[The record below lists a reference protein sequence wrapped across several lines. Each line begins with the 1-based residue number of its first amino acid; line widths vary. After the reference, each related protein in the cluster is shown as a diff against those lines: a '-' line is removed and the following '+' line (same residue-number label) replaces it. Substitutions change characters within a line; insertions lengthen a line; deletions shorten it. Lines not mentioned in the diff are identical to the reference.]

1 MTQNKESARI
11 PNSNPWVRP
20 DQKTFFQL
28 DDLMPE
34 VAKQYQQLQ
43 KGKGAEIEDLSL
55 RVDLVLNRREVDAK
69 EVEKSGKYSFGK
81 FYDTDELLGLSYQ
94 ELQSY
99 TSQLSNKDLNQLY
112 GADKKSIQSVVEFLK
127 RSGATKIDTSTVREQ
142 RTLSFE
148 ITSDKFLE
156 AFTNGKLEFS
166 SSIASF
172 DYISRKSTAKSF
184 LKAQGEGAKDFADA
198 ILGFTI
204 GEASTEASNNDNDN
218 NASQVDAASFLPS
231 EVAKAYDFPGL
242 SDDLAGAGARI
253 GLTGT
258 GGNQAMLNW
267 QKSSA
272 FRELMT
278 SQGRDPDA
286 VPQIQSLNPEIPDS
300 GDSIEQMLDISIL
313 TSIAPGAQI
322 IASTELASATDPAI
336 NYASYA
342 SLIYLK
348 GDEAVDVI
356 SSSGQLG
363 SETNYGS
370 RALDE
375 LFMDAVLRG
384 IPIVIAAG
392 DRGTANPTGGLG
404 GPLKPAIGRAL
415 PNQSTGSAAVLSVGG
430 TAFSRE
436 FVTATG
442 NSSDPAYVSSAE
454 EQSTWNQ
461 LWTKPTLAT
470 LVLPADT
477 PVAFAGNFTAAELI
491 TGKTQFF
498 LAGSGLDQGLG
509 SSGTWRKSSGLYA
522 ATYQRDNLTGEWIDT
537 WRSYPDISMLS
548 GGNASTSIAN
558 QRYSTGYLNGDDY
571 DIMAVSGT
579 SAAAPLTAALLA
591 ITASKLKQ
599 EHGDKAKL
607 GFVNPLLYE
616 LYNSSSR
623 DQALFDVP
631 AGSNNANVYSTPES
645 PEDWD
650 GIYVAVFEPAQP
662 GEAYTI
668 YPLNGTGANGELD
681 LSLSA
686 TGEGFDAATGLGSI
700 NGTAFLHHL
709 LAAYANL

>member
-1 MTQNKESARI
+1 
-11 PNSNPWVRP
+11 
-20 DQKTFFQL
+20 
-28 DDLMPE
+28 MPE
-34 VAKQYQQLQ
+34 VAKQYKQLQ
-43 KGKGAEIEDLSL
+43 KGKGAESENLNL
-55 RVDLVLNRREVDAK
+55 RIDLVLNRREVDAK
-69 EVEKSGKYSFGK
+69 AVEKSGRYTFDK
-81 FYDTDELLGLSYQ
+81 FYETDELLGLPYQ
-94 ELQSY
+94 ELQTY

-112 GADKKSIQSVVEFLK
+112 GADKKSIQSVTEFLK
-127 RSGATKIDTSTVREQ
+127 RSGATKIDTSTARQQ

-148 ITSDKFLE
+148 ITSDKFLK

-166 SSIASF
+166 SSISSF
-172 DYISRKSTAKSF
+172 DYISRKGTAKSF
-184 LKAQGEGAKDFADA
+184 LKAQGEGAKDFADT

-204 GEASTEASNNDNDN
+204 GEASTETQNRDKTHNDDNDNDI
-218 NASQVDAASFLPS
+218 QIDAASFLPS

-242 SDDLAGAGARI
+242 SNDLAGTGARI

-278 SQGRDPDA
+278 LQGRDPDA

-300 GDSIEQMLDISIL
+300 GESIEQMLDISIL

-322 IASTELASATDPAI
+322 IASTEPASANDPAI

-392 DRGTANPTGGLG
+392 DRGTANPTGGLQ
-404 GPLKPAIGRAL
+404 GPLQPAIGRAL
-415 PNQSTGSAAVLSVGG
+415 PNQSTGSAAALSVGG

-442 NSSDPAYVSSAE
+442 NSSDPASVSSAE
-454 EQSTWNQ
+454 EQSTWNK
-461 LWTKPTLAT
+461 LWTEPT

-477 PVAFAGNFTAAELI
+477 PVAFAGNFTAADLI

-498 LAGSGLDQGLG
+498 YAGSGLDQGLG
-509 SSGTWRKSSGLYA
+509 SSGTWRKSSGLYE

-558 QRYSTGYLNGDDY
+558 QTYFTGYLNGDDY
-571 DIMAVSGT
+571 DITAVSGT

-591 ITASKLKQ
+591 ITASNLKQ
-599 EHGDKAKL
+599 EYGNKAKL
-607 GFVNPLLYE
+607 GFVNSLLYE
-616 LYNSSSR
+616 LYNSTSR
-623 DQALFDVP
+623 EQAFFDVP
-631 AGSNNANVYSTPES
+631 AGSNNANVYSTPKS

-650 GIYVAVFEPAQP
+650 GIYVAVFEPTQP
-662 GEAYTI
+662 GAAYTL

-686 TGEGFDAATGLGSI
+686 SGEGFDAATGLGSI
-700 NGTAFLHHL
+700 NGTAFLQHL

>member
-43 KGKGAEIEDLSL
+43 KGKGAEIEDLNL

-204 GEASTEASNNDNDN
+204 GEASTETSNNDNDN

-286 VPQIQSLNPEIPDS
+286 VPSRH
-300 GDSIEQMLDISIL
+300 
-313 TSIAPGAQI
+313 PGC
-322 IASTELASATDPAI
+322 P
-336 NYASYA
+336 
-342 SLIYLK
+342 
-348 GDEAVDVI
+348 
-356 SSSGQLG
+356 
-363 SETNYGS
+363 
-370 RALDE
+370 
-375 LFMDAVLRG
+375 
-384 IPIVIAAG
+384 
-392 DRGTANPTGGLG
+392 
-404 GPLKPAIGRAL
+404 GRA
-415 PNQSTGSAAVLSVGG
+415 
-430 TAFSRE
+430 
-436 FVTATG
+436 ATCC
-442 NSSDPAYVSSAE
+442 
-454 EQSTWNQ
+454 
-461 LWTKPTLAT
+461 
-470 LVLPADT
+470 
-477 PVAFAGNFTAAELI
+477 
-491 TGKTQFF
+491 
-498 LAGSGLDQGLG
+498 
-509 SSGTWRKSSGLYA
+509 
-522 ATYQRDNLTGEWIDT
+522 RDNSPRCGIRG
-537 WRSYPDISMLS
+537 RSC
-548 GGNASTSIAN
+548 GGVLEGPGGASRQVERRQAICP
-558 QRYSTGYLNGDDY
+558 GY
-571 DIMAVSGT
+571 V
-579 SAAAPLTAALLA
+579 
-591 ITASKLKQ
+591 
-599 EHGDKAKL
+599 
-607 GFVNPLLYE
+607 
-616 LYNSSSR
+616 
-623 DQALFDVP
+623 
-631 AGSNNANVYSTPES
+631 
-645 PEDWD
+645 
-650 GIYVAVFEPAQP
+650 
-662 GEAYTI
+662 
-668 YPLNGTGANGELD
+668 
-681 LSLSA
+681 
-686 TGEGFDAATGLGSI
+686 
-700 NGTAFLHHL
+700 
-709 LAAYANL
+709 

>member
-1 MTQNKESARI
+1 MTHKQQSARI

-34 VAKQYQQLQ
+34 VAKQYKQLQ
-43 KGKGAEIEDLSL
+43 KGKGAETEGLNLS
-55 RVDLVLNRREVDAK
+55 VDLVLNRRKVDAK
-69 EVEKSGKYSFGK
+69 AIEKSGKYSFDK
-81 FYDTDELLGLSYQ
+81 FYDTDKLLGLSYQ
-94 ELQSY
+94 ELQAY
-99 TSQLSNKDLNQLY
+99 TSELSNKDLNQLY
-112 GADKKSIQSVVEFLK
+112 GADRKSIQSVVEFLK
-127 RSGATKIDTSTVREQ
+127 RSGATKIDTSTALQQ
-142 RTLSFE
+142 RTLGFE
-148 ITSDKFLE
+148 ITLEKFLK
-156 AFTNGKLEFS
+156 AFTNGKLEFN
-166 SSIASF
+166 SSISSF
-172 DYISRKSTAKSF
+172 DYISREGTAKSF

-204 GEASTEASNNDNDN
+204 REASNQTDNHNKNSGIDDT
-218 NASQVDAASFLPS
+218 SQIEAAYFLPS

-242 SDDLAGAGARI
+242 TDDLAGTGARI

-267 QKSSA
+267 QNSSA

-278 SQGRDPDA
+278 LQGRNPDE

-300 GDSIEQMLDISIL
+300 EYSLEQMLDVSVL

-322 IASTELASATDPAI
+322 VASTQSAGIDT
-336 NYASYA
+336 YASYA

-348 GDEAVDVI
+348 GDEAIDVI
-356 SSSGQLG
+356 SSSKQLG
-363 SETNYGS
+363 SENNDGS
-370 RALDE
+370 KALDE

-392 DRGTANPTGGLG
+392 DRGTANPTGALS

-436 FVTATG
+436 FVTATN
-442 NSSDPAYVSSAE
+442 NSSDPASVSSAKD
-454 EQSTWNQ
+454 QSTWNGILTESRFAVPPNQ
-461 LWTKPTLAT
+461 
-470 LVLPADT
+470 
-477 PVAFAGNFTAAELI
+477 PVAFAGNFSAADFI

-498 LAGSGLDQGLG
+498 YAKSGLIQGLG
-509 SSGTWRKSSGLYA
+509 SSGSWDKSSGLYE

-537 WRSYPDISMLS
+537 WRNYPDISMLS
-548 GGNASTSIAN
+548 GGNASTSIED
-558 QRYSTGYLNGDDY
+558 QRYFMAYLDGDDY
-571 DIMAVSGT
+571 GIMAAKGT

-591 ITASKLKQ
+591 ITASNLRQK
-599 EHGDKAKL
+599 HGDKAKL

-623 DQALFDVP
+623 EQVFFDVP

-650 GIYVAVFEPAQP
+650 GIYVAVFETDP
-662 GEAYTI
+662 GYTL
-668 YPLNGTGANGELD
+668 YPLNGTGPNGELD

-686 TGEGFDAATGLGSI
+686 TGAGFDAATGLGSI
-700 NGTAFLHHL
+700 NGTAFMHHL
-709 LAAYANL
+709 LTAYANLLG